1 MINII
6 KFTYFFLYLH
16 LKLQNILIMR
26 KSLNKIAVLALVGL
40 FLAVSCNK
48 DKPVQ
53 SETKEVATADGKAY
67 TVDTQSS
74 SIEWKGYKV
83 FKSENT
89 SHFGTMNFLNSEVSI
104 KDNKLVAGKFTA
116 DVKSLTNVDLKDD
129 KESSDKLNGHL
140 KSPDFFDVEKFPTA
154 TFEIT
159 KVTDATTGDYNSI
172 IEGNLTIKDIT
183 KPTKFNANVSVKDGV
198 VTIAT
203 EPTDINREDFGV
215 KFKAPL
221 ENGVIKNEI
230 TLQILVKASEK
241 K

>member
-1 MINII
+1 
-6 KFTYFFLYLH
+6 
-16 LKLQNILIMR
+16 MR
-26 KSLNKIAVLALVGL
+26 KSLNKIAILALTGSL
-40 FLAVSCNK
+40 LAISCTK

-53 SETKEVATADGKAY
+53 SETKEVATAQGKTY
-67 TVDTQSS
+67 VVDTKSS

-89 SHFGTMNFLNSEVSI
+89 SHFGTMNFVDSEVSVN
-104 KDNKLVAGKFTA
+104 DNKLVAGKFIA
-116 DVKSLTNVDLKDD
+116 DAKSLTNVDLKDD

-159 KVTDATTGDYNSI
+159 KVTDVTTGDYNST

-183 KPTKFNANVSVKDGV
+183 KPVKFNANISVKDGNL
-198 VTIAT
+198 TIAT